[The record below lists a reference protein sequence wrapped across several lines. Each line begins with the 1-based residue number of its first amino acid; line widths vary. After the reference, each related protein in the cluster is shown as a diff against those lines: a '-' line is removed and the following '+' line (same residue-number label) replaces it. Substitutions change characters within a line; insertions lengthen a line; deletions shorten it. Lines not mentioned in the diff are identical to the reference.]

1 VVVQGDSLVLALDL
15 ISPEWVVPIVG
26 VVQYLLLPDL
36 HDCPLDITGVG
47 QHLDLLDFAALDVE
61 ISLRIQ

>member
-1 VVVQGDSLVLALDL
+1 
-15 ISPEWVVPIVG
+15 
-26 VVQYLLLPDL
+26 L

>member
-1 VVVQGDSLVLALDL
+1 MVVQGYSLVLARDL
-15 ISPEWVVPIVG
+15 ISPEWVIPIVG

-36 HDCPLDITGVG
+36 HECPLDITGVG
-47 QHLDLLDFAALDVE
+47 QHLDLLDFTALDVE